1 MIFMD
6 NDIAYRTPA
15 ENELQKALQAAQ
27 ASKAQYDQAVSMI
40 SEIVWRFDVNAQG
53 EKIDLYI
60 SPVADR
66 MLGLPAGTIGDSFE
80 KYLSVIHPDDLSA
93 VQRTLFEV
101 MQSYGRNGTKDK
113 AMEYR
118 LRKVDGT
125 ILWVRSRISAHSQP
139 NGQVTVFGT
148 TTDITEIK
156 QAEHDYRTLFQEMLD
171 GFALHEIICDERG
184 KPIDYRFLDVNPTF
198 ERLTGLKKEDLI
210 GRSVLEVLPGT
221 EKQWIET
228 YGKVVL
234 TGEPAFFEEYSV
246 EMKKHF
252 EVRAFRTAAN
262 QFACIFADITDR
274 KQAEKELQAL
284 KTRIEFIL
292 GATKTGIDIIDA
304 NFNIQYIDPEWQKVY
319 GDPTDHKCYHYFMGR
334 DKPCPSCGVAKAL
347 QTKSLTVTEE
357 TLVKENSRPI
367 QVTTIPFQNDT
378 GEWLVAEVNVDIS
391 ERKRAEA
398 MLQESDTL
406 HRTILQTTVD
416 GFWLVD
422 TQGQLL
428 EVNESY
434 SLMSGYSKQELLA
447 MKISDLEAI
456 ETPEETYAHMQKVM
470 VQGKKRFETRH
481 RRKDGSTFEVEISV
495 IYQPIKG
502 GLVVAFLQ
510 DITERKRTEEALREN
525 EERYRGYVNSA
536 PYGVFVA
543 DENGKYLQ
551 VNPMAC
557 NITGYDESE
566 LLQMSVPDLLPAD
579 ALPSGFNHF
588 RKLLSDGH
596 AFIEIPILTK
606 KGERRIWSVTATK
619 LSEKRFLGFVDDI
632 TERKKAEEDLRQSEL
647 RLRTIFETS
656 SAGIIIV
663 DTNGLISQAN
673 QCLAE
678 MFACPLE
685 SMIGTPYPAFV
696 HPDERQDG
704 TDIMQ
709 AMLENRADTIFTERH
724 YLRADGSD
732 FWGYISGRRMIGS
745 NGEFTGLLG
754 IISDISDR
762 KRAEDDLRRK
772 TAILE
777 AQVETSLDGILVVD
791 SQGQRIL
798 TNQRLLNMW
807 NVPAEIRDEK
817 NDEPL
822 LQYVVGRTRN
832 PEQFL
837 AKVTHLYGHRDETSR
852 DEIEFLD
859 GMILDRYSSPVIGR
873 DGEYYGRIWIFHDVT
888 KYRRAEEALR
898 ESEQR
903 LSDII
908 DFLPDAT
915 FAVDREGKV
924 IAWNRA
930 IEEMTGVLKA
940 EMIGK
945 GNYDYSVPFYGKHR
959 PILIDLIFMDRK
971 EIEDKYYFVLRKE
984 DQLIAETFIPRL
996 NGNDDVFLWGIASP
1010 LYDRSGCIVG
1020 AIESIRDITRYKQFE
1035 EDLKNTNLQLE
1046 TAGKHAQQMAKMAE
1060 QANAAKSEFL
1070 ANMSHE
1076 IRTPLNGVIG
1086 MIGLLLD
1093 LGLDAEQREYVEIA
1107 RISGEML
1114 LSLIN
1119 DILDFSKIEAHK
1131 LELEMLDY
1139 DLRSLLEDATD
1150 LLALDVHEKGLE
1162 LICLVDPEVP
1172 SLLRGDPGRLRQ
1184 ILVNL
1189 GSNAVKFTEKGRIVI
1204 RVGLESE
1211 DDRSATLHFAV
1222 SDSGIGIPEIRQKI
1236 LFSPFT
1242 QMDSSTTRQYGGTGL
1257 GLAISKQLVKLMGGK
1272 IGLQS
1277 KEGIG
1282 STFWFTA
1289 VFEKQPAGPGSTDK
1303 MLAKVEDERDADRF
1317 AEEPFISESGKRKIR
1332 ILVAEDNSVNQ
1343 KVARAMLK
1351 KMGLAADVVADGQE
1365 AVNALQTTPYDL
1377 VLMDCHMPEM
1387 DGFEA
1392 TRVIRQEGSKAQN
1405 PCIPIIAMTAA
1416 TMQGDRE
1423 KCIQAGMNDFIAKP
1437 VQQRELA
1444 KMLAR
1449 WLATKNE

>member
-1 MIFMD
+1 MD
-6 NDIAYRTPA
+6 KDITYSTPA
-15 ENELQKALQAAQ
+15 EKELQKALQA
-27 ASKAQYDQAVSMI
+27 SKAQYEQAVSMI
-40 SEIVWRFDVNAQG
+40 SEIIWRYDVNAQG
-53 EKIDLYI
+53 ERIGTYI

-80 KYLSVIHPDDLSA
+80 KYLSHIHPDNLQA
-93 VQRTLFEV
+93 VQKTLFEV
-101 MQSYGRNGTKDK
+101 MQAHGTDK
-113 AMEYR
+113 TAEYR
-118 LRKVDGT
+118 LQKADGT
-125 ILWVRSRISAHSQP
+125 TLWVRSRIFAYSQP
-139 NGQVTVFGT
+139 DGRVTVFGT
-148 TTDITEIK
+148 TNNITEAK

-171 GFALHEIICDERG
+171 GFALHEIICDGQGR
-184 KPIDYRFLDVNPTF
+184 PIDYRFLDVNPTF
-198 ERLTGLKKEDLI
+198 ERLTGLKKEDII
-210 GRSVLEVLPGT
+210 GRSVLEVMPGT

-228 YGKVVL
+228 YSKVAL

-246 EMKKHF
+246 ELKKYF
-252 EVRAFRTAAN
+252 EVRAFRTAIN
-262 QFACIFADITDR
+262 QFACIFADITEH

-292 GATKTGIDIIDA
+292 GATKTGLDIIDE
-304 NFNIQYIDPEWQKVY
+304 NFNIRYIDPEWQKVY
-319 GDPTDHKCYHYFMGR
+319 GDPEEHKCYDYFMGR
-334 DKPCPSCGVAKAL
+334 DRPCPCCGVTKAL

-357 TLVKENSRPI
+357 VLVKENSRPI

-391 ERKRAEA
+391 ERKRAEV
-398 MLQESDTL
+398 MRQESDTL

-422 TQGQLL
+422 IQGQLL
-428 EVNESY
+428 EVNEAY
-434 SLMSGYSKQELLA
+434 CLMSGYNKQELLA

-456 ETPEETYAHMQKVM
+456 ETPEETYAHMQKVI
-470 VQGKKRFETRH
+470 VQGENRFETRH
-481 RRKDGSTFEVEISV
+481 RRKDGSIFEVEISV
-495 IYQPIKG
+495 LYQPIKG
-502 GLVVAFLQ
+502 GLVVAFLR
-510 DITERKRTEEALREN
+510 DITERKRTEEVLREN

-557 NITGYDESE
+557 NITGYEESE
-566 LLQMSVPDLLPAD
+566 LLQMSIPDLLPAD
-579 ALPSGFNHF
+579 AQGSGVNHF
-588 RKLLSDGH
+588 RKVQADGQ
-596 AFIEIPILTK
+596 AFTEIPFLTK
-606 KGERRIWSVTATK
+606 KGERRIWSVTAIK
-619 LSEKRFLGFVDDI
+619 LSEKRYLGFVDDI

-663 DTNGLISQAN
+663 DTNGRISQAN
-673 QCLAE
+673 QCMAE

-685 SMIGTPYPAFV
+685 SMIGTSYPAFI

-709 AMLENRADTIFTERH
+709 AMLENRTDAIFTERH

-732 FWGYISGRRMIGS
+732 FWGYISGRRMVGS

-822 LQYVVGRTRN
+822 LLHVVGKTKN
-832 PEQFL
+832 PEQFQE
-837 AKVTHLYGHRDETSR
+837 KVTYLYGHRDETSR
-852 DEIEFLD
+852 DEIEFKD
-859 GMILDRYSSPVIGR
+859 GMVLDRYSSPVIDR
-873 DGEYYGRIWIFHDVT
+873 DGKYHGRIWIFHDVT
-888 KYRRAEEALR
+888 NYRRAEEALR

-903 LSDII
+903 LADII

-971 EIEDKYYFVLRKE
+971 EIEEKYYFVLRKG
-984 DQLIAETFIPRL
+984 DQLIAETFIPLL
-996 NGNDDVFLWGIASP
+996 NGKEGVFLWGIASP
-1010 LYDRSGCIVG
+1010 LYDRNGCIVG

-1046 TAGKHAQQMAKMAE
+1046 TTSEHAQHMAE
-1060 QANAAKSEFL
+1060 MADQANAAKSEFL

-1086 MIGLLLD
+1086 MIGLLRD
-1093 LGLDAEQREYVEIA
+1093 LELNAEQREYVEIA

-1119 DILDFSKIEAHK
+1119 DILDFSKIEARK
-1131 LELEMLDY
+1131 LELEMLDF
-1139 DLRSLLEDATD
+1139 DLRTLLKDTTD

-1162 LICLVDPEVP
+1162 QVCLIEPEVP

-1189 GSNAVKFTEKGRIVI
+1189 GGNAVKFTEKGKIVI
-1204 RVGLESE
+1204 HVSRESE
-1211 DDRSATLHFAV
+1211 
-1222 SDSGIGIPEIRQKI
+1222 
-1236 LFSPFT
+1236 
-1242 QMDSSTTRQYGGTGL
+1242 
-1257 GLAISKQLVKLMGGK
+1257 
-1272 IGLQS
+1272 
-1277 KEGIG
+1277 
-1282 STFWFTA
+1282 
-1289 VFEKQPAGPGSTDK
+1289 
-1303 MLAKVEDERDADRF
+1303 
-1317 AEEPFISESGKRKIR
+1317 
-1332 ILVAEDNSVNQ
+1332 
-1343 KVARAMLK
+1343 
-1351 KMGLAADVVADGQE
+1351 
-1365 AVNALQTTPYDL
+1365 
-1377 VLMDCHMPEM
+1377 
-1387 DGFEA
+1387 
-1392 TRVIRQEGSKAQN
+1392 
-1405 PCIPIIAMTAA
+1405 
-1416 TMQGDRE
+1416 
-1423 KCIQAGMNDFIAKP
+1423 
-1437 VQQRELA
+1437 
-1444 KMLAR
+1444 
-1449 WLATKNE
+1449 